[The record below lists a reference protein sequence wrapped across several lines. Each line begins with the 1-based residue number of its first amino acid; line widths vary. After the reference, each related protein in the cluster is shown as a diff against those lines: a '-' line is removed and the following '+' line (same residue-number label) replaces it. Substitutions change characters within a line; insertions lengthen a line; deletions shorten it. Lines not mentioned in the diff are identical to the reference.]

1 MPVVFSTYLNVC
13 ASVQLQPMADG
24 SAASGAGEEHHHH
37 GAGDGPSFR
46 IEDLP
51 AVTSLPAPA

>member
-1 MPVVFSTYLNVC
+1 MRVLMSLIFYFC